1 VSSVGVDPRRS
12 ARRSAWSWLG
22 DPRLPLG
29 AVLIMAAAAFFVL
42 MRYAA
47 VSDFRELALERLQD
61 DSYYYLQPAWDFATR
76 HFFTFDGEHPMYG
89 FQPLWMLVLTFQAVF
104 VPNKI
109 AFLRA
114 AVGLGALL
122 YCMTGVGLFLLARR
136 WMRDWAALLAPA
148 VWLFNPGLAG
158 LYITGKE
165 NALFAFLLVASAV
178 LVARRLSRPASP
190 RAAWVDGVVVG
201 LLVMSRVNA
210 MAIAL
215 LFGAAILVASP
226 GGLSERLRRTGWMAL
241 GAGAILIAWAVYA
254 WIAFGAIFPN
264 SGTAKLFGAWAALAV
279 FIDQHVSWLS
289 LGQIAALLPQSE
301 RIYLG
306 NPGALVLPTRGL
318 AESYFVGF
326 LPEITLGAL
335 TRLWPAG
342 GTLAYRVRL
351 ILLGFTGG
359 GFIAWL
365 ILAARGGIS
374 RRGSRG
380 LRGEWTE
387 LSAAALVVGVLALG
401 AMINGATNL
410 LLLPAYLY
418 WGTWYPVP
426 EQVTLVLAAA
436 TVLWLVACGA
446 ARGVRAVAQWRTAR
460 RADAPATSISWLSAL
475 GGILLAAGIVALAIP
490 FQRAWRPT
498 QYTPDP
504 AAAAGYN
511 GVRWMNAHLPHGSR
525 VASYSSGLLGY
536 FAEGYTVI
544 NIDGLAN
551 TLQFVES
558 ETRGHL
564 LYLRGLASRDPLIEY
579 LHQEGITHLANVEPE
594 ARIASGPYLG
604 LVEAQAASL
613 VYDGPEIIDWGP
625 GEPLR
630 RFIVVELTE
639 PSP

>member
-1 VSSVGVDPRRS
+1 MHIGLRRG
-12 ARRSAWSWLG
+12 ARHIMVRWLG

-29 AVLIMAAAAFFVL
+29 AVLIMAIAAFVVL

-61 DSYYYLQPAWDFATR
+61 DSYYYLQPAWDFASR
-76 HFFTFDGEHPMYG
+76 RFFSFDGEHPTYG
-89 FQPLWMLVLTFQAVF
+89 FQPLWMLVLTFQAIF
-104 VPNKI
+104 VPDKI
-109 AFLRA
+109 AFVRA

-122 YCMTGVGLFLLARR
+122 YCLTGIGLFLLARR
-136 WMRDWAALLAPA
+136 WMRGWAALLAPA

-158 LYITGKE
+158 LYLTGKE
-165 NALFAFLLVASAV
+165 NALFAFLLVASTV
-178 LVARRLSRPASP
+178 VVARRLSRPASP
-190 RAAWVDGVVVG
+190 RAAWVDGVVIG
-201 LLVMSRVNA
+201 LLVLSRVNA

-241 GAGAILIAWAVYA
+241 GAGAVLIVWAVYA
-254 WIAFGAIFPN
+254 WIALGAIFPN

-279 FIDQHVSWLS
+279 FIDRHVSWPS

-301 RIYLG
+301 RIFLG
-306 NPGALVLPTRGL
+306 NIDALVLPTRGL

-335 TRLWPAG
+335 ARLWPVG
-342 GTLAYRVRL
+342 GTLAYKVRL
-351 ILLGFTGG
+351 ILLGFMGG

-365 ILAARGGIS
+365 ILTARAGNR
-374 RRGSRG
+374 RRGTMG
-380 LRGEWTE
+380 LREKWTE
-387 LSAAALVVGVLALG
+387 PSAAAIVVGVLALG
-401 AMINGATNL
+401 AVINGATNL
-410 LLLPAYLY
+410 MLLPAYLY

-436 TVLWLVACGA
+436 TGLWLVARGA
-446 ARGVRAVAQWRTAR
+446 ARGVRTVAQWRTAR
-460 RADAPATSISWLSAL
+460 RADAPPTSISWLNAV
-475 GGILLAAGIVALAIP
+475 GGVLLAAGIVALAIP
-490 FQRAWRPT
+490 FERAWRPT

-504 AAAAGYN
+504 GMAAGYN
-511 GVRWMNAHLPHGSR
+511 GVRWMNAHLPRGSR

-551 TLQFVES
+551 TPQFVER

-579 LHQEGITHLANVEPE
+579 LDQEGITHLANVEPE
-594 ARIASGPYLG
+594 GRIASGPYLG
-604 LVEAQAASL
+604 LVELQAGSL
-613 VYDGPEIIDWGP
+613 VYDGSEIVDWGP

-630 RFIVVELTE
+630 RFIVVVLTA
-639 PSP
+639 PAP

>member
-1 VSSVGVDPRRS
+1 
-12 ARRSAWSWLG
+12 LG
-22 DPRLPLG
+22 DPRLPLV

-47 VSDFRELALERLQD
+47 VSDFRELALQRLQD

-76 HFFTFDGEHPMYG
+76 HFFTFDGEHPTYG
-89 FQPLWMLVLTFQAVF
+89 FQPLWMLVLTFQALF
-104 VPNKI
+104 VPTKI

-122 YCMTGVGLFLLARR
+122 YCLTGVGLYFLTRR
-136 WMRDWAALLAPA
+136 WMRAWAALLAPA

-178 LVARRLSRPASP
+178 LIARRLSRPAAP
-190 RAAWVDGVVVG
+190 RAAWVDGVIVG
-201 LLVMSRVNA
+201 LLVLSRVNA
-210 MAIAL
+210 LAIVL
-215 LFGAAILVASP
+215 LFGAAILLASP
-226 GGLSERLRRTGWMAL
+226 GGLNERLRRTGWMAL
-241 GAGAILIAWAVYA
+241 GAGVILTAWAVYA
-254 WIAFGAIFPN
+254 WFAFGAIFPN
-264 SGTAKLFGAWAALAV
+264 SGTAKLYGAWAALAV
-279 FIDQHVSWLS
+279 FFDRHLARLS
-289 LGQIAALLPQSE
+289 LDQIASLLPQGE
-301 RIYLG
+301 RIFLG

-318 AESYFVGF
+318 AESYFLGY

-335 TRLWPAG
+335 TRLWPLG
-342 GTLAYRVRL
+342 GTLAYRLRL
-351 ILLGFTGG
+351 LLLGFMAG

-365 ILAARGGIS
+365 VIAVRGGIR

-380 LRGEWTE
+380 SRAEWTE
-387 LSAAALVVGVLALG
+387 PSAAALVVGVLALG
-401 AMINGATNL
+401 AVINGVTNL
-410 LLLPAYLY
+410 MLLPAYLY

-446 ARGVRAVAQWRTAR
+446 GRGVHTVAQWRTAR
-460 RADAPATSISWLSAL
+460 RADAPALSIPWLNAL
-475 GGILLAAGIVALAIP
+475 GGVLLAAGIVGLVS
-490 FQRAWRPT
+490 QLERAWRPT

-504 AAAAGYN
+504 SAAAGYN
-511 GVRWMNAHLPHGSR
+511 GVRWMNAHLPRGSR

-536 FAEGYTVI
+536 FAEGYMVI

-551 TLQFVES
+551 TPQFVDS

-564 LYLRGLASRDPLIEY
+564 LYLRGLATRDPLIDY
-579 LHQEGITHLANVEPE
+579 LHREGITHLANVEPE

-604 LVEAQAASL
+604 LVEAQAGSL